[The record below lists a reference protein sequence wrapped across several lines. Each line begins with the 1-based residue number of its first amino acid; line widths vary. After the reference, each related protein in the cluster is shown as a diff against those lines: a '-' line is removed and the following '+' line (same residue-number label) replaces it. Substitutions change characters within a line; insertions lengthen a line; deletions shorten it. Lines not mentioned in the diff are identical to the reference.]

1 MMPFFS
7 LKKYCA
13 HIGIKLFYLDFSDFL
28 FVIEGWWEGKDNPK
42 YKKIDPLRLGAQ
54 VLVYQNKMFISL
66 H

>member
-1 MMPFFS
+1 MMPFYS

-42 YKKIDPLRLGAQ
+42 YKKKIIP
-54 VLVYQNKMFISL
+54 
-66 H
+66 